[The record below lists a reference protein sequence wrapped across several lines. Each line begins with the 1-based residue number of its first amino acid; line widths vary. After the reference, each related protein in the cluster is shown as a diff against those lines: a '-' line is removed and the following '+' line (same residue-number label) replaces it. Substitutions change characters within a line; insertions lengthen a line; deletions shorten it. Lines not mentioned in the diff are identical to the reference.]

1 MSVKVGT
8 GTRGTLGVGRPLSAI
23 IMLRL
28 GSIRA
33 SRLAVQNSCAFATAS
48 TGSHSFLTIQPTFT
62 VKDWALA
69 EPVMADFVQ
78 RTQTEKGCMYYGW
91 STCGEKLFCR
101 EAYVDAVAVL
111 DHLEN
116 IAESVGKMLDGPA
129 TLDKIELHGPLAELA
144 KCKDAMDPLG
154 CEYWEVDQGFSCMSK
169 LAGASQTPQSLVT
182 IQPTFCIKDWAAA
195 APIMEDFTA
204 RTASETGCVYYGW
217 TKREGKLF

>member
-1 MSVKVGT
+1 MHVLWLEYLWGE
-8 GTRGTLGVGRPLSAI
+8 
-23 IMLRL
+23 
-28 GSIRA
+28 
-33 SRLAVQNSCAFATAS
+33 
-48 TGSHSFLTIQPTFT
+48 
-62 VKDWALA
+62 AL
-69 EPVMADFVQ
+69 
-78 RTQTEKGCMYYGW
+78 
-91 STCGEKLFCR
+91 CR

-217 TKREGKLF
+217 TKREGKLFCREAYVDAAGIAAHLENVGPCIGMLLDEKVATLDSIQLHGPAQELEKMKAGMDALGTTYWPIHSGFQKFET